1 MLVIMEK
8 LIILRMFFCFPLFGL
23 LLPDAGILLSRT
35 QGRIPLIHMIIE
47 TALIFCILICTA
59 LIAYSKKR
67 SQDHESK
74 ANEPALN

>member
-23 LLPDAGILLSRT
+23 LLPDAGIFLSRN
-35 QGRIPLIHMIIE
+35 QGRIPLTHMIIE

-59 LIAYSKKR
+59 LIAYGKKR
-67 SQDHESK
+67 NQGHENK
-74 ANEPALN
+74 ANEALLN